1 MKIRETLSK
10 YYDTIKNKLAEPP
23 LPSFWN
29 TNNIPLLEHYIPN
42 DVLVEGEEPGKKYFS
57 MYSEREFINDS
68 WPEVTY
74 ELNELGYRT
83 PSFNKLNLDKQ
94 QALVFGCSYT
104 FGIGLQEQQIYT
116 KYLEKGFG
124 NTFQF
129 WNFGC
134 PGASND
140 FITRL
145 IWLTIPIFRPK
156 LVIVQFTSPNRREY
170 VEETGNLRRVV
181 PNNPRV
187 HIDTNRSYKS
197 LMDLQN
203 MHWDQYCSEKNIA
216 FLETL
221 SERYDFAFVNTL
233 IKNYPLVDKARD
245 GNHPGIIS
253 NKIFAV
259 ELYKQFLDKVVY
271 PAHREE
277 DLERFLDVIDGQ

>member
-10 YYDTIKNKLAEPP
+10 YYDAIKNKPAESP
-23 LPSFWN
+23 LPSFWY
-29 TNNIPLLEHYIPN
+29 TNDIPLLEHNIPS
-42 DVLVEGEEPGKKYFS
+42 DVLIEGEEQDKKYFA

-116 KYLEKGFG
+116 KYLEKGFS

-140 FITRL
+140 FLTRL
-145 IWLTIPIFRPK
+145 CWLTIPIFRPK
-156 LVIVQFTSPNRREY
+156 VVIAQFTSPNRREY
-170 VEETGNLRRVV
+170 VEENGNLRRVL

-187 HIDTNRSYKS
+187 FIDTNRSYKS

-203 MHWDQYCSEKNIA
+203 IHWDHYCIEKNIA

-221 SERYDFAFVNTL
+221 SERYDFAL
-233 IKNYPLVDKARD
+233 IHSQMKDYPLVDKARD
-245 GNHPGIIS
+245 DNHPGIVS
-253 NKIFAV
+253 NKLFAV
-259 ELYKQFLDKVVY
+259 NLYKQFLDKTVY
-271 PAHREE
+271 RTNREE

>member
-1 MKIRETLSK
+1 MKIRETLLR
-10 YYDTIKNKLAEPP
+10 YYEAIKNKSEDPP
-23 LPSFWN
+23 LPSFWM
-29 TNNIPLLEHYIPN
+29 NNDIPPLEHHIPN
-42 DVLVEGEEPGKKYFS
+42 EVLTEGEEQDKKYFA

-83 PSFNKLNLDKQ
+83 PSFNKLDLDKQ

-116 KYLEKGFG
+116 KYLEKGFSD
-124 NTFQF
+124 TFQF

-145 IWLTIPIFRPK
+145 CWLTIPIFRPK
-156 LVIVQFTSPNRREY
+156 LVIVQFTSLNRREY
-170 VEETGNLRRVV
+170 VEENGNLRRVL

-187 HIDTNRSYKS
+187 FIDTNRSYKS

-203 MHWDQYCSEKNIA
+203 IHWDNYCFEKNIA

-221 SERYDFAFVNTL
+221 SERYDFAL
-233 IKNYPLVDKARD
+233 IYSKMKDYPLVDKARD
-245 GNHPGIIS
+245 NNHPGIVS
-253 NKIFAV
+253 NKLFAV
-259 ELYKQFLDKVVY
+259 NLYNQFLNKTVY
-271 PAHREE
+271 QSHRDE